1 MIALR
6 AIAPLMAHGRH
17 CQPHIVGRMAGH
29 HPLNRYAV
37 TGGAP
42 RRFLVDKAFFLV
54 YCGFVLPD
62 AKKLRGL
69 LVDTFGAGEVIKW
82 LTREN
87 R

>member
-42 RRFLVDKAFFLV
+42 RRFL
-54 YCGFVLPD
+54 G
-62 AKKLRGL
+62 R
-69 LVDTFGAGEVIKW
+69 
-82 LTREN
+82 
-87 R
+87 